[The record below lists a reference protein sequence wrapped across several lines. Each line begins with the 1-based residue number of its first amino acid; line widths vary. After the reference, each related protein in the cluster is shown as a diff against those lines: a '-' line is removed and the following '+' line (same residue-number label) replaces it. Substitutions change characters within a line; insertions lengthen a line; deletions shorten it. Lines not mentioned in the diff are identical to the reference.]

1 MRILFLVSRDDTNP
15 RAAGGDVQGCVY
27 ARYLAEAG
35 HDVTYLTSHY
45 PGARRSE
52 VIDGVRVL
60 RPAPPAL
67 LPLAAL
73 RLYQR
78 ERGRFDVVYQEAIG
92 GTRLPFLA
100 PLYVGKPLVSAWYQ
114 ANGRIFSNQYPQ
126 PLAGALS
133 AAERLLAGLH
143 GRSVVVTPSEA
154 RRCDLLRLGFD
165 PKRVFVVP
173 PIGIDGPPP
182 GHRPAVVRQPLIV
195 WLGKVRRYK
204 RIDHAVQAMQRVIT
218 DCPEAKMVIAGRQ
231 DDSGYQ
237 SELCRLIRDLGLSG
251 RVSFALNLSEEQK
264 YGLLSAARALVLP
277 SPIEGF
283 GIVILEANVCGTPA
297 VVSDGVPEDAVVDGY
312 NGLRVPFG
320 DIDALGAGLVR
331 VLKDDTLFETISRNA
346 TQHAGTFSKAR
357 VRRQVEDLFRR
368 AVAGAN
374 HHTESA
380 R

>member
-1 MRILFLVSRDDTNP
+1 MRVLFLVSRDDKNP

-52 VIDGVRVL
+52 DIDGVRVL
-60 RPAPPAL
+60 RLAPPAL

-78 ERGRFDVVYQEAIG
+78 EGRRFDVVYQEAIG

-100 PLYVGKPLVSAWYQ
+100 PLYVDKPLVAAWYQ
-114 ANGRIFSNQYPQ
+114 VNGPIFSNQYPR

-133 AAERLLAGLH
+133 AAERILAGLH
-143 GRSVVVTPSEA
+143 GRSVVVTPSAA
-154 RRCDLLRLGFD
+154 RRQDLLRLGFD
-165 PKRVFVVP
+165 RRRVFVVP
-173 PIGIDGPPP
+173 PVGIDGPPP
-182 GHRPAVVRQPLIV
+182 GHRPAIARKPLIV

-204 RIDHAVQAMQRVIT
+204 RIDHAVQAMKRVAM
-218 DCPEAKMVIAGRQ
+218 DCPQARMVIAGRQ
-231 DDSGYQ
+231 DDAGYQ
-237 SELCRLIRDLGLSG
+237 SQLCRLIRDLGLGG
-251 RVSFALNLSEEQK
+251 RVSFALNLSEEEK
-264 YGLLSAARALVLP
+264 YELLSAARTLVLP

-297 VVSDGVPEDAVVDGY
+297 VVSDGVPEDAVVDRY

-320 DIDALGAGLVR
+320 DIDALAGGLVR
-331 VLKDDTLFETISRNA
+331 LLKDGTLFETISRNA
-346 TQHAGTFSKAR
+346 VQHAGKFSKAR
-357 VRRQVEDLFRR
+357 VQRQVERLFHR
-368 AVAGAN
+368 AAAGAN
-374 HHTESA
+374 HHVESE

>member
-35 HDVTYLTSHY
+35 HDVTYVTSYY

-52 VIDGVRVL
+52 EISGVRVL
-60 RPAPPAL
+60 RPAPPTL

-73 RLYQR
+73 HLYQKEGR
-78 ERGRFDVVYQEAIG
+78 RFDVVYQEAIG

-100 PLYVGKPLVSAWYQ
+100 PLYVRKPLVAAWYQ

-133 AAERLLAGLH
+133 AAERVLAVLH

-154 RRCDLLRLGFD
+154 RRRDLLHLGFD
-165 PKRVFVVP
+165 PGRVFVVP
-173 PIGIDGPPP
+173 PVGIDGPPP
-182 GHRPAVVRQPLIV
+182 GHRPAAVRQPLIV

-204 RIDHAVQAMQRVIT
+204 RIDHVVQAMQRVIR
-218 DCPEAKMVIAGRQ
+218 DCPEARMVIAGRQ
-231 DDSGYQ
+231 DDGAYQ
-237 SELCRLIRDLGLSG
+237 SELGRLIRDLGLGG

-320 DIDALGAGLVR
+320 DIDALAAGLVR
-331 VLKDDTLFETISRNA
+331 VLKDDTLFEAISRNA
-346 TQHAGTFSKAR
+346 TQHAGKFSKAS
-357 VRRQVEDLFRR
+357 VRRQVEGLFRR
-368 AVAGAN
+368 AAAGTN
-374 HHTESA
+374 HHPDSE